1 MGHPPSKPKF
11 STGDRVA
18 ERPKASAI
26 PNLRPEVL
34 KKIQVFKSQRFGVV
48 VDTFVK
54 PIKTQKRGI
63 VKRQFV
69 RVLWDG
75 LKTPSDHEQMRL
87 IREDEFAQIQADYIN
102 SIGG

>member
-1 MGHPPSKPKF
+1 
-11 STGDRVA
+11 
-18 ERPKASAI
+18 
-26 PNLRPEVL
+26 
-34 KKIQVFKSQRFGVV
+34 V

-87 IREDEFAQIQADYIN
+87 VHENEFEKIKAEYMNA
-102 SIGG
+102 IGG

>member
-1 MGHPPSKPKF
+1 
-11 STGDRVA
+11 
-18 ERPKASAI
+18 
-26 PNLRPEVL
+26 
-34 KKIQVFKSQRFGVV
+34 V

-63 VKRQFV
+63 LKRQFV

-87 IREDEFAQIQADYIN
+87 VHENEFEKIKAEYMNA
-102 SIGG
+102 IGG